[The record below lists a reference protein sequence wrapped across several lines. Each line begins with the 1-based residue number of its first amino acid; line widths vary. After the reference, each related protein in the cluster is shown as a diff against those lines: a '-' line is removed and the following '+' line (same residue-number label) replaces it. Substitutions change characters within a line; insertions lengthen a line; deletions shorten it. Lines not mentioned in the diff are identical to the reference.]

1 MERQRPRASVAQA
14 ESETEEQAPDGEE
27 KRRRKGQKEP
37 RPPRQSLCACSGCQ
51 LRGLPAVLSSL
62 LGFGSSRSRTPLKDV
77 CEKSLVLNFRKEG
90 VCWAFI
96 SVLSEVVNFLVLGS
110 VSQVSQVWVTGKV
123 PGSTW
128 CKRWVQ
134 VGGSAEL
141 IMAFKSCLF
150 SQSLASPLQ

>member
-1 MERQRPRASVAQA
+1 M
-14 ESETEEQAPDGEE
+14 
-27 KRRRKGQKEP
+27 
-37 RPPRQSLCACSGCQ
+37 
-51 LRGLPAVLSSL
+51 LSAL
-62 LGFGSSRSRTPLKDV
+62 LDFGSGSSSTPLKDG

-90 VCWAFI
+90 VCWAFV

-141 IMAFKSCLF
+141 TMAFKSCLF
-150 SQSLASPLQ
+150 SQSLAPPLP

>member
-1 MERQRPRASVAQA
+1 M
-14 ESETEEQAPDGEE
+14 
-27 KRRRKGQKEP
+27 
-37 RPPRQSLCACSGCQ
+37 
-51 LRGLPAVLSSL
+51 LSSL
-62 LGFGSSRSRTPLKDV
+62 LGFGSSSSRTPLKDV

-90 VCWAFI
+90 VCWAFV

-141 IMAFKSCLF
+141 IMAFKSSLF
-150 SQSLASPLQ
+150 SQSLAPPLQ